1 MNLIL
6 HITTRSDWE
15 TSTSTSS
22 VNTVS
27 HPPYTA
33 KSLQT
38 EGFIHC
44 STPAQV
50 LMPAN
55 AMFKGQT
62 DLLLLCIDED
72 LVAADVVYEDCY
84 ESGTAFPHIY
94 GPINLDAVLGVVDF
108 PPNADGSFNLPTLIT
123 LAAAPILNFD
133 PNPVA
138 VLQPEHILQKQDISE
153 YCVLCFFQG
162 VITELV
168 ENGRLHQVYQ
178 LGSERGPNPVYEMEV
193 EGKRIVVM
201 HPNVGAPIAA
211 GFMDELIALGC
222 RTFIAAG
229 GCGVLSQEIGA
240 GHVIIPTTAVRDE
253 GTSYHYL
260 LAGEEVFASE
270 TAVHALKTTLDHHHV
285 PYVTGKT
292 WTTDAPYRETR
303 KLVSQRQA
311 EGCLT
316 VEMETAAFFAVAQ
329 FRGVTFGQI
338 LYGGDDLTGDEW
350 DGRSWQKM
358 RSTREKLFWLAVE
371 SCLRLA

>member
-1 MNLIL
+1 VNLIL
-6 HITTRSDWE
+6 HITTRSEWE
-15 TSTSTSS
+15 TAFVDPVATA
-22 VNTVS
+22 VS

-33 KSLQT
+33 ASLQT

-50 LMPAN
+50 LIPAN

-72 LVAADVVYEDCY
+72 LVTADVIYEDCY

-94 GPINLDAVLGVVDF
+94 GALNREAVLGVVDF
-108 PPNADGSFNLPTLIT
+108 PPNADGTFSLPPLIS

-133 PNPVA
+133 PNPIA
-138 VLQPEHILQKQDISE
+138 VLQPEKLLQKQDISE
-153 YCVLCFFQG
+153 YCVLCFFQD
-162 VITELV
+162 VIAELV
-168 ENGRLHQVYQ
+168 ENGRLRQVYQ
-178 LGSERGPNPVYEMEV
+178 LASERGPNPIYEMEV
-193 EGKRIVVM
+193 EGKRIAVM

-211 GFMDELIALGC
+211 GFMDELIAIGC

-229 GCGVLSQEIGA
+229 GCGVLNTEIAA
-240 GHVIIPTTAVRDE
+240 GHVVIPTTAVRDE

-260 LAGEEVFASE
+260 PAGEDVFASE
-270 TAVHALKTTLDHHHV
+270 TAVNAIKATLDHHHI
-285 PYVTGKT
+285 PYATGKT

-329 FRGVTFGQI
+329 FRNVTFGQL

-371 SCLRLA
+371 ACLRL

>member
-15 TSTSTSS
+15 TA
-22 VNTVS
+22 VS

-33 KSLQT
+33 ESLQT
-38 EGFIHC
+38 DGFIHC
-44 STPAQV
+44 STPAQAV
-50 LMPAN
+50 YAAN
-55 AMFKGQT
+55 EHFKGQT
-62 DLLLLCIDED
+62 GFQLLCIDED
-72 LVAADVVYEDCY
+72 LVIADVVYEDCY
-84 ESGTAFPHIY
+84 ETGMQFPHIY
-94 GPINLDAVLGVVDF
+94 GPLNLDAVLGVVDF
-108 PPNADGSFNLPTLIT
+108 PPNVDGSFSLPPLINLVT
-123 LAAAPILNFD
+123 APILNFD
-133 PNPVA
+133 SNPIA
-138 VLQPEHILQKQDISE
+138 VLQPEKMLEKQDISE
-153 YCVLCFFQG
+153 HCVLVFFQD

-168 ENGRLHQVYQ
+168 ENGRLRQVYQ
-178 LGSERGPNPVYEMEV
+178 LASESGPNPVYEMDV
-193 EGKRIVVM
+193 EGKRIVVF

-211 GFMDELIALGC
+211 GYMEELIALGC

-229 GCGVLSQEIGA
+229 GCGVLNSEIGA

-260 LAGEEVFASE
+260 PAGEEAFTSK
-270 TAVHALKTTLDHHHV
+270 TAVSAIKATLDHHHV
-285 PYVTGKT
+285 PYATGKT

-316 VEMETAAFFAVAQ
+316 VEMETAAFCAVAQ
-329 FRGVTFGQI
+329 FRNVTFGQL

-358 RSTREKLFWLAVE
+358 NSTREKLFWLAVE
-371 SCLRLA
+371 SCLKL